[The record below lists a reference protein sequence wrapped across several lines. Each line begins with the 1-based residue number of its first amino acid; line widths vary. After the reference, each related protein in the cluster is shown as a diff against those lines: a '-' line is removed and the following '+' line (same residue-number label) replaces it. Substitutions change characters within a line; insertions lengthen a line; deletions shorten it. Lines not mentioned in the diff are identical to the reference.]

1 MGIHGEHEIVLNHK
15 RAKNKGKKQMF
26 KQKIFNLEI
35 FYIYI
40 CTHGV
45 LHDMRER
52 EKKSGCLIIKLITRR
67 AS

>member
-35 FYIYI
+35 LYI

-45 LHDMRER
+45 LHDMRVRERER
-52 EKKSGCLIIKLITRR
+52 EKEWVFDN
-67 AS
+67 